1 MYTIRN
7 KISGFELSEQRLV
20 GQARMTKAN
29 NQLSGLELQ
38 QLIGEIA
45 RAESGQ
51 SQEIETSEK

>member
-7 KISGFELSEQRLV
+7 KISGIELSEQLLV

-29 NQLSGLELQ
+29 NQLSDLELQ

-51 SQEIETSEK
+51 SMETETSEK

>member
-7 KISGFELSEQRLV
+7 KISGFELSEQLLV

-51 SQEIETSEK
+51 SQGIETSEK